1 MELLYLEP
9 LEWPPSCDSQ
19 QLAKLSPPHAISDES
34 QLQASGAPAPCRVCA
49 ALSQPETEAVLEG
62 PGVKVEFCPFLG
74 AGPTLDQEQ
83 GQCSD

>member
-1 MELLYLEP
+1 MEP
-9 LEWPPSCDSQ
+9 LEWPPSCDSR
-19 QLAKLSPPHAISDES
+19 QLAELSPPRAIRDES
-34 QLQASGAPAPCRVCA
+34 QLQAGGAPGPCRVCA

-62 PGVKVEFCPFLG
+62 PGVEAEFCPFLG